1 MHKEDLAAWEANATF
16 WDDYMGDESNF
27 FHCDMVRPQTDNLL
41 QPTANDLVLDIACG
55 NGNYAAWLAARGV
68 QVVAFDYSPT
78 MVALARKRRAVYTE
92 QINFQVCDATDY
104 DALMSLR
111 QAKPFTKA
119 VANMAIMDIS
129 DIEPLFSATYAML
142 AAGGS
147 FVFSTHHACFTYP
160 NGNYFT
166 SAMHKGVAVEGQPQ
180 LQCYY
185 HRSLQE
191 LLNLAFKVGFVLAG
205 FHEIPFEHDATPIIM
220 IVKLTKAV

>member
-1 MHKEDLAAWEANATF
+1 MHSEDLAAWEANATF

-41 QPTANDLVLDIACG
+41 QPFANDYILDIACG
-55 NGNYAAWLAARGV
+55 NGNYAAWLAACGV

-78 MVALARKRRAVYTE
+78 MIDLARKRRAKYADS
-92 QINFQVCDATDY
+92 IDFQVCDATNY
-104 DALMSLR
+104 DALMALR

-129 DIEPLFSATYAML
+129 DIEPLFRATYEL
-142 AAGGS
+142 LETGGS
-147 FVFSTHHACFTYP
+147 FVFSTHHPCFTFP
-160 NGNYFT
+160 NGDYFT
-166 SAMHKGVAVEGQPQ
+166 PNMHRGVAVEGQPQ

-191 LLNLAFKVGFVLAG
+191 LLNLAFKIGFILDG
-205 FHEIPFEHDATPIIM
+205 FHEIPFEHDKTPIIM
-220 IVKLTKAV
+220 IVKITKAA

>member
-78 MVALARKRRAVYTE
+78 MVALARKRRAAYAE

-104 DALMSLR
+104 EALMALR

-160 NGNYFT
+160 NEDYFT
-166 SAMHKGVAVEGQPQ
+166 PAMHKGVAVEGQPQ

-185 HRSLQE
+185 HRSLQA
-191 LLNLAFKVGFVLAG
+191 LLNLAFKVGFVLDG